1 MSLRKALDRGELS
14 VSYQPKIDLSTG
26 QLVGTEALMRWQHR
40 DLGPLSPLLFIP
52 LAEGSGLI
60 EPMGEWILRAAC
72 LQIREWQESGL
83 PPVHMGVNVSP
94 KQLRNPYLVSALSK
108 ILKETSVNPAC
119 LELEITESVLI
130 GEADV
135 ALETLYQLKALGVR
149 LSVDDFGT
157 GYSGLS
163 YLTQMPVDALKIDQS
178 FIREIDNGHQGK
190 AIIKGIVS
198 MALSIGL
205 KVTAEGV
212 ESQDQA
218 FFLRDLGC
226 HEGQGYLY
234 SKPLSSGDMGQYL
247 QGEQQRQKIEATKNA
262 FIDALA
268 NRYNK

>member
-1 MSLRKALDRGELS
+1 M
-14 VSYQPKIDLSTG
+14 
-26 QLVGTEALMRWQHR
+26 
-40 DLGPLSPLLFIP
+40 
-52 LAEGSGLI
+52 
-60 EPMGEWILRAAC
+60 
-72 LQIREWQESGL
+72 
-83 PPVHMGVNVSP
+83 
-94 KQLRNPYLVSALSK
+94 
-108 ILKETSVNPAC
+108 
-119 LELEITESVLI
+119 
-130 GEADV
+130 
-135 ALETLYQLKALGVR
+135 
-149 LSVDDFGT
+149 
-157 GYSGLS
+157 
-163 YLTQMPVDALKIDQS
+163 KIDQR
-178 FIREIDNGHQGK
+178 FIREIENGHQAK

-212 ESQDQA
+212 ESPDQA

>member
-1 MSLRKALDRGELS
+1 M
-14 VSYQPKIDLSTG
+14 
-26 QLVGTEALMRWQHR
+26 
-40 DLGPLSPLLFIP
+40 
-52 LAEGSGLI
+52 
-60 EPMGEWILRAAC
+60 
-72 LQIREWQESGL
+72 
-83 PPVHMGVNVSP
+83 
-94 KQLRNPYLVSALSK
+94 NP
-108 ILKETSVNPAC
+108 EC

-130 GEADV
+130 GEADA
-135 ALETLYQLKALGVR
+135 ALESLYQLKSLGVR

-163 YLTQMPVDALKIDQS
+163 YLTQMPIDALKIDQR
-178 FIREIDNGHQGK
+178 FVREIDNGYQGK
-190 AIIKGIVS
+190 AIVKGIVS

-212 ESQDQA
+212 ESADQA

-247 QGEQQRQKIEATKNA
+247 HNEQRRQQVEATKNA

-268 NRYNK
+268 GRISE